1 MNSSILIASI
11 ILVLVF
17 LFVIICIF
25 NFALRKG
32 KRIIDF
38 IILKIIVE
46 FMVLVLMVY
55 NGLVKRA
62 WGYLDAA
69 ISIATFFSIW
79 QSLSDL
85 IIKLENKRNAK
96 KELE

>member
-25 NFALRKG
+25 KG

-96 KELE
+96 KEPE

>member
-55 NGLVKRA
+55 NG
-62 WGYLDAA
+62 
-69 ISIATFFSIW
+69 
-79 QSLSDL
+79 
-85 IIKLENKRNAK
+85 K
-96 KELE
+96 KGMGIFRCSNINCDIF